1 MSRIEDT
8 YNALGAELKTIE
20 DMILQLKKRQPN
32 GNDTVQSYINQNV
45 TWDVDWTPTF
55 PAGQNRDINKSIL
68 FQADEQVA
76 PVNRM
81 RYYMLVDGVP
91 YTVGAFDDPFMGKAA
106 VNGYVH
112 DTFLSYP
119 NLVPVPGLDAWYF
132 NVTVYQSGVN
142 IKIKFIID
150 STDTGTITTMD
161 V

>member
-1 MSRIEDT
+1 MSRLEDT
-8 YNALGAELKTIE
+8 YNALGSELKTIE

-32 GNDTVQSYINQNV
+32 GNDTVQSYINQNP

-55 PAGQNRDINKSIL
+55 PAGQSRDINKSIL
-68 FQADEQVA
+68 FRADEQVA

-91 YTVGAFDDPFMGKAA
+91 YTIGEFNDPFNGKAA

-119 NLVPVPGLDAWYF
+119 NLVPEPGLDAWYF

>member
-8 YNALGAELKTIE
+8 YNALGSELKAIE
-20 DMILQLKKRQPN
+20 DEILQLKKRQPN

-55 PAGQNRDINKSIL
+55 PAGQSRDINKSIL

-91 YTVGAFDDPFMGKAA
+91 YTVGVFNDPFMGKAA

>member
-1 MSRIEDT
+1 MSRIDDT
-8 YNALGAELKTIE
+8 YNALGSELKTIE

-32 GNDTVQSYINQNV
+32 GNDTVQTYANQNIA
-45 TWDVDWTPTF
+45 WDVDWTPTWSSGTSR
-55 PAGQNRDINKSIL
+55 ALNKSVL
-68 FQADEQVA
+68 FHADEQVA
-76 PVNRM
+76 PVSRM

-91 YTVGAFDDPFMGKAA
+91 YTVGVFNDPFMGKAA

-119 NLVPVPGLDAWYF
+119 DLQPEPGLDAWYF
-132 NVTVYQSGVN
+132 NVTCYVSGTN

>member
-8 YNALGAELKTIE
+8 YNALGSELKTIE
-20 DMILQLKKRQPN
+20 DEILQLKKRQPN
-32 GNDTVQSYINQNV
+32 GNDTVQSYQNQNV
-45 TWDVDWTPTF
+45 AWDVDWTPTF
-55 PAGQNRDINKSIL
+55 PAGQSRALNKSIL

-91 YTVGAFDDPFMGKAA
+91 YTVGSFDDPFMGKAA

-119 NLVPVPGLDAWYF
+119 NLQPQEGLDAWYF
-132 NVTVYQSGVN
+132 NVTCYVSGTN

>member
-1 MSRIEDT
+1 MSRLEET
-8 YNALGAELKTIE
+8 YNALGSELKTIE

-32 GNDTVQSYINQNV
+32 GNDTVQSYKNQNAA
-45 TWDVDWTPTF
+45 WDVDWTPTF
-55 PAGQNRDINKSIL
+55 PAGQSRALNKSII

-91 YTVGAFDDPFMGKAA
+91 YTLGAFNDPFMGKAA

-132 NVTVYQSGVN
+132 NVTCYVSGTN

>member
-1 MSRIEDT
+1 MSRLEDT
-8 YNALGAELKTIE
+8 YNALGSELKTIE

-32 GNDTVQSYINQNV
+32 GNDTVQSYINQN
-45 TWDVDWTPTF
+45 TAWDVDWTPTF
-55 PAGQNRDINKSIL
+55 PAGQSRAINKSIL
-68 FQADEQVA
+68 FQADEQFA

-91 YTVGAFDDPFMGKAA
+91 YTVGVFNDPFMGKAA

-119 NLVPVPGLDAWYF
+119 NLQPVPGLDAWYF

>member
-1 MSRIEDT
+1 MSRIDDA
-8 YNALGAELKTIE
+8 YNALGVELKGIE
-20 DMILQLKKRQPN
+20 DEILQLKKRQPN
-32 GNDTVQSYINQNV
+32 GNDTVQSYANQN
-45 TWDVDWTPTF
+45 TAWDVDWTPTWSSGSSR
-55 PAGQNRDINKSIL
+55 AINKSIL

-91 YTVGAFDDPFMGKAA
+91 YTLGAFNDPFMGKAA

-119 NLVPVPGLDAWYF
+119 DLVPVPGLDAWYF

>member
-1 MSRIEDT
+1 MSRLEDT
-8 YNALGAELKTIE
+8 YNALGSELKTIE

-32 GNDTVQSYINQNV
+32 GNDTVQTYANQND

-55 PAGQNRDINKSIL
+55 PAGQSRAINKSIL

-81 RYYMLVDGVP
+81 RYYMLVNGVP
-91 YTVGAFDDPFMGKAA
+91 YTIGAFNDPFMGKAA

-132 NVTVYQSGVN
+132 NVTVYQSGTN

>member
-1 MSRIEDT
+1 MSRIEDI
-8 YNALGAELKTIE
+8 YNALGSELKTIE
-20 DMILQLKKRQPN
+20 DSILQLKKRQPN

-55 PAGQNRDINKSIL
+55 PAGQSRDINKSIL

-91 YTVGAFDDPFMGKAA
+91 YTVGAFNDPFMGKAA

-119 NLVPVPGLDAWYF
+119 NLQPQQGLDAWYF

>member
-8 YNALGAELKTIE
+8 YNALGSELKNIE
-20 DMILQLKKRQPN
+20 DEILQLKKRQPN
-32 GNDTVQSYINQNV
+32 GNDTVQSYKNQNS
-45 TWDVDWTPTF
+45 TWDIDWTPTWSTGTQR
-55 PAGQNRDINKSIL
+55 ALNKSIL
-68 FQADEQVA
+68 FHADEQAA

-81 RYYMLVDGVP
+81 RYYMLVDGIP
-91 YTVGAFDDPFMGKAA
+91 YTVGSFDDPFMGKAA

-119 NLVPVPGLDAWYF
+119 SLQPAPGLDAWYF
-132 NVTVYQSGVN
+132 NITCYVSGTN